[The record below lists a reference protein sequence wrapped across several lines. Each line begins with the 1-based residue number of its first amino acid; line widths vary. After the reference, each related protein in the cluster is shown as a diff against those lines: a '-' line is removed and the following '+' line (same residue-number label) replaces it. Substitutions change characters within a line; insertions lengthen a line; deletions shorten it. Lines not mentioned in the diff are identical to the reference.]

1 MGHSVDRLQ
10 QDVVQVLVHSVLC
23 YLNTTEEQHLV
34 FMFLDISNYLSIY
47 LNSQGG
53 LTGENFQIFLLKEA
67 ESRNEKNVFPPVL
80 SEGGYRV

>member
-1 MGHSVDRLQ
+1 MSG
-10 QDVVQVLVHSVLC
+10 
-23 YLNTTEEQHLV
+23 
-34 FMFLDISNYLSIY
+34 IY

-80 SEGGYRV
+80 SEGGGYRV